1 MSEKI
6 PGVINGNVA
15 SKAFSHRPWQRQI
28 VNYTGHFDAVKSRQF
43 GLSSEDVSAM
53 MREAVIKSRQ
63 LGLSSEDV
71 SAMMREYEKKA
82 NNEDAKELL

>member
-6 PGVINGNVA
+6 PGVVDGNVA

-28 VNYTGHFDAVKSRQF
+28 LNDIIPNV
-43 GLSSEDVSAM
+43 
-53 MREAVIKSRQ
+53 VITKSRQ

-71 SAMMREYEKKA
+71 SAMMHEHEKKA
-82 NNEDAKELL
+82 NNENAKELL